1 MSQLMRFPSSVRRD
15 PAIDTWMQEQPSE
28 LGVIAQRWFEVLRNC
43 GGDVRELMH
52 DDQPT
57 ACVGDAA
64 FAYVDAFSSHVNVGF
79 FRGAEMSDPGRLL
92 EGTGKFMRHVKLRP
106 DSDVDASALMKLID
120 TAYTDMKRRVET
132 ERVALDR
139 RHFLACFSALGL
151 GSTLMPEALTIA
163 AQSTETVTIDVLE
176 AAQKIAGVSFTRE
189 EQQAILTRLNANRGY
204 LAGFAALRAAK
215 LSDDEQPAIVFHPV
229 PPGKVLPSGPRGI
242 VRRAREVSRPSSD
255 ELLAFLPLTDLA
267 RLVETRQVKP
277 SELTELYLS
286 RLAKY
291 DPTLRCVVTLTPELA
306 RSQAREADAEIAAGK
321 YRGPLHGI
329 PYGLKDLF
337 AVRGTKTTW
346 GASPWKDR
354 VVDNDATVYSK
365 LRAAGAILVAKL
377 STGALAVGA
386 QWFGGL
392 TRNPW
397 NLKEDASGSSAGSG
411 AATAAGLVGFAI
423 GSDTGGSI
431 VQPAERNGIA
441 GLRPTFGRV
450 SRYGGMTLAW
460 TQDTVGPLGRSV
472 EDCALVFDAIYGP
485 DGKDNTV
492 LDVPFRWD
500 VTADV
505 RKLRVGYLR
514 SAFTSQAAD
523 TARQQAVRR
532 NNEAAL
538 QVIRGLGVQVVPFD
552 LPAADITALD
562 FIRWAETAAFFDEPT
577 RDATLREIE
586 HGPEQSAR
594 PPDIRAGRFIPAV
607 EYIQANRYRLRI
619 MQHMDAAMS
628 GIDLFLGSN
637 ALLTNRLGLPILSM
651 PNGFADGSPT
661 ALHMTGKL
669 FGEPELFLL
678 ASAFQSATEHHLKH
692 PKMQ

>member
-1 MSQLMRFPSSVRRD
+1 MTM
-15 PAIDTWMQEQPSE
+15 TEQ
-28 LGVIAQRWFEVLRNC
+28 
-43 GGDVRELMH
+43 
-52 DDQPT
+52 
-57 ACVGDAA
+57 
-64 FAYVDAFSSHVNVGF
+64 
-79 FRGAEMSDPGRLL
+79 
-92 EGTGKFMRHVKLRP
+92 
-106 DSDVDASALMKLID
+106 
-120 TAYTDMKRRVET
+120 
-132 ERVALDR
+132 RVALNR
-139 RHFLACFSALGL
+139 RRFLACCSAMGL

-163 AQSTETVTIDVLE
+163 AQEAETVTLDVLE
-176 AAQKIAGVSFTRE
+176 AAQKIAGLSFTRADQE
-189 EQQAILTRLNANRGY
+189 AILTRLNANRGY
-204 LAGFAALRAAK
+204 LAGFAALRSAK
-215 LSDDEQPAIVFHPV
+215 LADDEQPAMVFNPV
-229 PPGKVLPSGPRGI
+229 PPGKLLPSGPRGI
-242 VRRAREVSRPSSD
+242 VRRARQVSRPSSD
-255 ELLAFLPLTDLA
+255 EALAFLPAADLA

-291 DPTLRCVVTLTPELA
+291 DPTLRCVVSLTPELA
-306 RSQAREADAEIAAGK
+306 RQHARAADDEIAAGN

-354 VVDNDATVYSK
+354 VIDVDATVYTR
-365 LRAAGAILVAKL
+365 LTAAGAILIAKL

-386 QWFGGL
+386 QWFGGV

-431 VQPAERNGIA
+431 IQPSERNGIA

-460 TQDTVGPLGRSV
+460 TQDTVGPLCRSV

-500 VTADV
+500 ATAGV

-514 SAFTSQAAD
+514 PAFTSQPGE

-538 QVIRGLGVQVVPFD
+538 QVIRGLGVQVAPFD
-552 LPAADITALD
+552 LPEVDIAALD
-562 FIRWAETAAFFDEPT
+562 FIRWAETAAFFDEAT
-577 RDATLREIE
+577 RIGTLREIE
-586 HGPEQSAR
+586 DGPEKSVR
-594 PPDIRAGRFIPAV
+594 PADIRSGRFIPAV
-607 EYIQANRYRLRI
+607 EYIQANRYRLRV
-619 MQHMDAAMS
+619 MQQMEAAMS

-637 ALLTNRLGLPILSM
+637 ALLTNRLGLPILSV
-651 PNGFADGSPT
+651 PNGFANGSPT
-661 ALHMTGKL
+661 ALHLTGKL
-669 FGEPELFLL
+669 FGEPELFML
-678 ASAFQSATEHHLKH
+678 AHAFQSATDHHLKH
-692 PKMQ
+692 PRVQ

>member
-1 MSQLMRFPSSVRRD
+1 MSQLLRFPGSVRRD
-15 PAIDTWMQEQPSE
+15 PAIDIWMREQPE
-28 LGVIAQRWFEVLRNC
+28 EFCAIARRWFDVLRGC
-43 GGDVRELMH
+43 GDDVRELIH

-64 FAYVDAFSSHVNVGF
+64 FAYVDAFTSHVNIGF
-79 FRGAEMSDPGRLL
+79 FRGAELPDPGHLL
-92 EGTGKFMRHVKLRP
+92 EGTGKVMRHVKLKP
-106 DSDVDASALMKLID
+106 GGDVDATALMKLID
-120 TAYTDMKRRVET
+120 TAYTNMKRRLET

-139 RHFLACFSALGL
+139 RHFLACLSAMGL

-163 AQSTETVTIDVLE
+163 AQGTEAVTIDVLE

-189 EQQAILTRLNANRGY
+189 EQQAILTRLNAGRGY

-215 LSDDEQPAIVFHPV
+215 LGDDEPPAIVFNPV
-229 PPGKVLPSGPRGI
+229 PPGKALPSGPRGI
-242 VRRAREVSRPSSD
+242 VRRAREVSRPSS
-255 ELLAFLPLTDLA
+255 EEALAFLPLTDLA

-291 DPTLRCVVTLTPELA
+291 DPTLRCVVSMTSELA
-306 RSQAREADAEIAAGK
+306 RRQAQEADAEIAAGK

-354 VVDNDATVYSK
+354 VIDTDATVYGK

-431 VQPAERNGIA
+431 IQPAERNGIA

-450 SRYGGMTLAW
+450 SRFGGMTLAW
-460 TQDTVGPLGRSV
+460 TQDTVGPLCRSV
-472 EDCALVFDAIYGP
+472 EDCAIVLDAIYGP

-500 VTADV
+500 ATADV

-514 SAFTSQAAD
+514 SAFTSQRAE
-523 TARQQAVRR
+523 TARQVLVRR

-538 QVIRGLGVQVVPFD
+538 QVIREFGVQVVPFD
-552 LPAADITALD
+552 LPAVDIAALD

-577 RDATLREIE
+577 RNATLREIE
-586 HGPEQSAR
+586 NGPEQSTR
-594 PPDIRAGRFIPAV
+594 PADIRSGRFIPAA
-607 EYIQANRYRLRI
+607 EYIQANRYRSRVI
-619 MQHMDAAMS
+619 QQMDAAMS

-651 PNGFADGSPT
+651 PNGFVDGSPT
-661 ALHMTGKL
+661 ALHMTGTL
-669 FGEPELFLL
+669 FGEPELLLL
-678 ASAFQSATEHHLKH
+678 AHAFQSATDHHLKH
-692 PKMQ
+692 PTMR

>member
-1 MSQLMRFPSSVRRD
+1 MT
-15 PAIDTWMQEQPSE
+15 ISE
-28 LGVIAQRWFEVLRNC
+28 MNEN
-43 GGDVRELMH
+43 
-52 DDQPT
+52 
-57 ACVGDAA
+57 
-64 FAYVDAFSSHVNVGF
+64 
-79 FRGAEMSDPGRLL
+79 
-92 EGTGKFMRHVKLRP
+92 
-106 DSDVDASALMKLID
+106 
-120 TAYTDMKRRVET
+120 
-132 ERVALDR
+132 RVALNR
-139 RHFLACFSALGL
+139 RHFLACCSAMGL

-163 AQSTETVTIDVLE
+163 LQDAETVTLDVLE
-176 AAQKIAGVSFTRE
+176 AAQRIAGLSFTRV
-189 EQQAILTRLNANRGY
+189 EQQAILTRLNARRGY
-204 LAGFAALRAAK
+204 LAGFAALRSAK
-215 LSDDEQPAIVFHPV
+215 LTDDEQPAIVFNPV
-229 PPGKVLPSGPRGI
+229 PPGKLLPSGRRGI

-255 ELLAFLPLTDLA
+255 EALAFLPVADLA
-267 RLVETRQVKP
+267 RLVETRQVKA

-291 DPTLRCVVTLTPELA
+291 DPALRCVVALTPELA
-306 RSQAREADAEIAAGK
+306 RRHARAADDEIAAGK

-354 VVDNDATVYSK
+354 VIDVDATVYTR
-365 LRAAGAILVAKL
+365 LTAAGAILIAKL

-431 VQPAERNGIA
+431 IQPSERNGIA

-460 TQDTVGPLGRSV
+460 TQDTVGPLCRSV

-500 VTADV
+500 ATADM

-514 SAFTSQAAD
+514 SAFTSQPGD
-523 TARQQAVRR
+523 TARQLAVRR
-532 NNEAAL
+532 NNAAAL
-538 QVIRGLGVQVVPFD
+538 QVIRGLGLQVVPFD
-552 LPAADITALD
+552 LPEVDIAALD
-562 FIRWAETAAFFDEPT
+562 FIRWAETAAFFDDAT
-577 RDATLREIE
+577 RIGTLREIE
-586 HGPEQSAR
+586 DGPEKSVR
-594 PPDIRAGRFIPAV
+594 PADIRSGRFIPAV
-607 EYIQANRYRLRI
+607 EYIQANRYRLRV
-619 MQHMDAAMS
+619 MQQMEAAMS

-637 ALLTNRLGLPILSM
+637 ALLTNRLGLPILSV

-661 ALHMTGKL
+661 ALHLTGKL
-669 FGEPELFLL
+669 FGEPELFML
-678 ASAFQSATEHHLKH
+678 AHAFQSATDHHLKH
-692 PKMQ
+692 PRVQ